1 MERPSLVWV
10 QCETILEDTIM
21 KMFKKL
27 MAVALAGVMALAV
40 LTGCGSSLNEKELIK
55 MMNDG
60 LVGTTSSVKEFKADN
75 EMAGK
80 AKATSTIVAEKAKK
94 EADIK
99 NVLASEDVKKVF
111 VGEKDTNQYR
121 LSYVKKATYSSK
133 YYNAHKDSINL
144 SEIYSNGQYINSVAD
159 YEGAKDA
166 VVLVGFADV
175 NVDGSVYTIVAM
187 KYPTQKKA

>member
-1 MERPSLVWV
+1 
-10 QCETILEDTIM
+10 M

-27 MAVALAGVMALAV
+27 MAIALAGVMALAI
-40 LTGCGSSLNEKELIK
+40 LTGCSSSLNERELIK

-60 LVGTTSSVKEFKADN
+60 LVGTTSNVKEFKADN

-99 NVLASEDVKKVF
+99 DVLASEDVKKVF
-111 VGEKDTNQYR
+111 VGENDTSVYR
-121 LSYVKKATYSSK
+121 LSYVKKATYGSK

-144 SEIYSNGQYINSVAD
+144 SEIYSNSQYINSVAD
-159 YEGAKDA
+159 YEVAKDA

-187 KYPTQKKA
+187 KYPMQKAA